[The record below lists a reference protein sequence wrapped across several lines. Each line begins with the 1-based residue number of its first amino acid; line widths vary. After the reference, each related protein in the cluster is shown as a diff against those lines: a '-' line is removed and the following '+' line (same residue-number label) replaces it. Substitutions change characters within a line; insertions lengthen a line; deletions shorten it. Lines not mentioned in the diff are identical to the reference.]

1 VGTALTAIAV
11 GSATGGAVV
20 CLVLFV
26 MSRGAPPAAAPAAP
40 LMPAIGPALAGGGGA
55 LAAALVGWSVSRPLA
70 STFARAALA
79 MMAVMGTALAAA
91 ATLPA
96 HVLLGRPG
104 LALLGVLCL
113 GVIVVARRLFLT
125 APS

>member
-1 VGTALTAIAV
+1 MGTAFTAIAV

-26 MSRGAPPAAAPAAP
+26 MTRGAPPAAQPSAP
-40 LMPAIGPALAGGGGA
+40 LMPAIGPALAAGGGV
-55 LAAALVGWSVSRPLA
+55 LAGALVGWSVARPLT
-70 STFARAALA
+70 STFVRAALA
-79 MMAVMGTALAAA
+79 MMSVMGTALVAA

-113 GVIVVARRLFLT
+113 GVIVVARRLFLP